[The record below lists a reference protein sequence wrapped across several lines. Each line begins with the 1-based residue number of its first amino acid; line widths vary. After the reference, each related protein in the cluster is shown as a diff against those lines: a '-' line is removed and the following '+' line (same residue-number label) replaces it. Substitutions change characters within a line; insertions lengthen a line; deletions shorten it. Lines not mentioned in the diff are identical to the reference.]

1 MELSGSNIKKFLIFS
16 QKKPLLIFQEMETPP
31 SPPPKKKNNKKC
43 LFFRKWKF
51 LIVQGTEALENF
63 LYFSKAVALI
73 LRLTIKQF
81 YSKATIKFLI
91 KHCLI

>member
-31 SPPPKKKNNKKC
+31 SPPPKKNNKKC

-81 YSKATIKFLI
+81 NSKATIKFLI